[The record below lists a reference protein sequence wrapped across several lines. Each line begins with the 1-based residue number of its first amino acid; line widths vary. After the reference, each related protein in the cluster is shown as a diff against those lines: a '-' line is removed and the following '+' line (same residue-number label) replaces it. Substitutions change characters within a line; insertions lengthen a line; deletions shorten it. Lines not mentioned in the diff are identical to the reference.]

1 MEDNKLI
8 AEFMEFPT
16 HTDAVDDRTIAY
28 YVGESIMHTDNTENE
43 NDCDVFHPDDMQ
55 FQTSGEWLKPVVEKI
70 EDYLYDNVG
79 KVGYFDE
86 CLSSNNLDVRYKAVV
101 EFIKTYND
109 GRM

>member
-8 AEFMEFPT
+8 AEFMG
-16 HTDAVDDRTIAY
+16 V
-28 YVGESIMHTDNTENE
+28 
-43 NDCDVFHPDDMQ
+43 VFHDDENQ
-55 FQTSGEWLKPVVEKI
+55 YYSSDGIYIGDTLQYHTPRDWLKPVVEKI

-101 EFIKTYND
+101 EFIKQYND

>member
-1 MEDNKLI
+1 MKDNKLI
-8 AEFMEFPT
+8 AEFMG
-16 HTDAVDDRTIAY
+16 
-28 YVGESIMHTDNTENE
+28 VGEHYEAQSSNMFNQYHT
-43 NDCDVFHPDDMQ
+43 
-55 FQTSGEWLKPVVEKI
+55 EWNWLMRVVEKI

-101 EFIKTYND
+101 EFIKQYND